1 MINNNLLQDKF
12 GRFHNYL
19 RISITENCNL
29 RCSYCMP
36 SEGIK
41 LTPKKHLMT
50 ADEIIEIAQT
60 FINFGVNKIRL
71 TGGEPLV
78 RKDAKEIIARLSKL
92 NVELAI
98 TTNGILIDEYLEIFK
113 EAGLKLIN
121 LSIDSLQKEKYSKI
135 TRRDEFDR
143 VCKNIDLLSKNN
155 FKVKLNVVLIKG
167 FNEDEIIDFIK
178 LTKTKN
184 IQIRFIEFMP
194 FDGNKWNKDKLVTQ
208 NEIINIARS
217 ISPTGEIIKEE
228 DKPND
233 TAKTYS
239 IENFRGSFSI
249 ISTVSNPFCDS
260 CNRIRLTADGKLKN
274 CLFSN
279 SEVSLLD
286 AMRKGESIIPIIE
299 KNILSKQK
307 TRGGLETDESFIN
320 PINFNK
326 NRTMITIG
334 G

>member
-155 FKVKLNVVLIKG
+155 FKVLPL
-167 FNEDEIIDFIK
+167 
-178 LTKTKN
+178 
-184 IQIRFIEFMP
+184 
-194 FDGNKWNKDKLVTQ
+194 
-208 NEIINIARS
+208 
-217 ISPTGEIIKEE
+217 SPNQHIV
-228 DKPND
+228 PL
-233 TAKTYS
+233 Y
-239 IENFRGSFSI
+239 
-249 ISTVSNPFCDS
+249 
-260 CNRIRLTADGKLKN
+260 
-274 CLFSN
+274 
-279 SEVSLLD
+279 
-286 AMRKGESIIPIIE
+286 
-299 KNILSKQK
+299 
-307 TRGGLETDESFIN
+307 
-320 PINFNK
+320 
-326 NRTMITIG
+326 
-334 G
+334 